1 MSRSTRVGV
10 AKMQVASQQSQ
21 SSVAPG
27 SFSPESASP
36 SRHQYP
42 QQTSFVVGNNQGQ
55 SHSRGTPQTS
65 QRPSRQPSG
74 NGGEASQQGYQTSS
88 GTHPSNL
95 NIARGQQSANT
106 TRNSPIASGPA
117 SSPSFPQGRID
128 QRTQQSL
135 QSGPP
140 ISPPPRTSSNQRAP
154 NLNLSSNAPIVDRSV
169 PPRVN
174 AQVLEDRPSSSS
186 NVSDVRQFEVGQ
198 AGTAGGQ
205 PSEEEQEAANDATIA
220 SAAASATRSRR
231 RGPGSPEGP
240 QRATSTK
247 EPGAYPS
254 SADVQSRSASHITSA
269 ASGSRIPKD
278 ESQVIN
284 RVVVDDPAIDIKRAQ
299 ERQLES
305 VPGSSIVNNAV
316 PEDLVKTTP
325 RTRQDYS
332 ASSGSAGRRKETR
345 FGEYILG
352 QTLGEG
358 EFGKVK
364 LGWKKGGEVQVA
376 IKLIRRETLNG
387 NPARLPKIYREV
399 TILRGLQHP
408 NIVRLH
414 EMIETPQYIGII
426 LEYASGGELFDYIL
440 THRYLKD
447 NTARKLFAQLVSG
460 VGYLHKKGIVH
471 RDLKLENLLLDQNRN
486 IVITDFG
493 FANTFD
499 PGDELESEIEQN
511 LTDRNFVKRRDLDRV
526 RDNGSRRGDLM
537 ATSCGSPCYAAPE
550 LVVTDSLY
558 TGRKVDVWS
567 CGVILVMADLCET
580 NDFHANLSTVRY
592 ASRLSS
598 IR

>member
-1 MSRSTRVGV
+1 
-10 AKMQVASQQSQ
+10 
-21 SSVAPG
+21 
-27 SFSPESASP
+27 
-36 SRHQYP
+36 
-42 QQTSFVVGNNQGQ
+42 
-55 SHSRGTPQTS
+55 
-65 QRPSRQPSG
+65 
-74 NGGEASQQGYQTSS
+74 
-88 GTHPSNL
+88 
-95 NIARGQQSANT
+95 
-106 TRNSPIASGPA
+106 
-117 SSPSFPQGRID
+117 
-128 QRTQQSL
+128 
-135 QSGPP
+135 
-140 ISPPPRTSSNQRAP
+140 
-154 NLNLSSNAPIVDRSV
+154 
-169 PPRVN
+169 
-174 AQVLEDRPSSSS
+174 
-186 NVSDVRQFEVGQ
+186 
-198 AGTAGGQ
+198 
-205 PSEEEQEAANDATIA
+205 
-220 SAAASATRSRR
+220 
-231 RGPGSPEGP
+231 
-240 QRATSTK
+240 
-247 EPGAYPS
+247 
-254 SADVQSRSASHITSA
+254 
-269 ASGSRIPKD
+269 
-278 ESQVIN
+278 
-284 RVVVDDPAIDIKRAQ
+284 VDDPAIDIKRAQ

-305 VPGSSIVNNAV
+305 VPALSVVNNVA
-316 PEDLVKTTP
+316 PEDVAKTTP
-325 RTRQDYS
+325 RSRQDYS
-332 ASSGSAGRRKETR
+332 TGSGSTGRRKETR

-399 TILRGLQHP
+399 TILRGLEHP

-471 RDLKLENLLLDQNRN
+471 RDLKLENLLLDRNRN

-499 PGDELESEIEQN
+499 PRDELENEIEQN

-526 RDNGSRRGDLM
+526 QENGSRRGDLM

-567 CGVILVMADLCET
+567 CGVILVCSPPPDVSYSHS
-580 NDFHANLSTVRY
+580 NVNRSTPC
-592 ASRLSS
+592 
-598 IR
+598 

>member
-1 MSRSTRVGV
+1 MSSRNPNELLQLEKRE
-10 AKMQVASQQSQ
+10 QDASDK
-21 SSVAPG
+21 P
-27 SFSPESASP
+27 FSD
-36 SRHQYP
+36 
-42 QQTSFVVGNNQGQ
+42 G
-55 SHSRGTPQTS
+55 
-65 QRPSRQPSG
+65 
-74 NGGEASQQGYQTSS
+74 
-88 GTHPSNL
+88 
-95 NIARGQQSANT
+95 
-106 TRNSPIASGPA
+106 
-117 SSPSFPQGRID
+117 
-128 QRTQQSL
+128 
-135 QSGPP
+135 
-140 ISPPPRTSSNQRAP
+140 
-154 NLNLSSNAPIVDRSV
+154 
-169 PPRVN
+169 
-174 AQVLEDRPSSSS
+174 
-186 NVSDVRQFEVGQ
+186 
-198 AGTAGGQ
+198 
-205 PSEEEQEAANDATIA
+205 EQEAANDTSAA
-220 SAAASATRSRR
+220 SAAANAARSRR
-231 RGPGSPEGP
+231 RGPASPDGP
-240 QRATSTK
+240 QRATSTR
-247 EPGAYPS
+247 ESAAYS
-254 SADVQSRSASHITSA
+254 SPTTVQSRSASHVASG
-269 ASGSRIPKD
+269 ASGSRTPKD

-284 RVVVDDPAIDIKRAQ
+284 RVVVDDPNIDIKRAQ

-305 VPGSSIVNNAV
+305 MPGLSVVNNSTADDV
-316 PEDLVKTTP
+316 AKTTP
-325 RTRQDYS
+325 RSRQEFS
-332 ASSGSAGRRKETR
+332 TSSGSTGRRKETR

-399 TILRGLQHP
+399 TILRGLEHP

-447 NTARKLFAQLVSG
+447 NTARRLFAQLVSG

-471 RDLKLENLLLDQNRN
+471 RDLKLENLLLDRNRN

-499 PGDELESEIEQN
+499 PLDELENEIEQN

-526 RDNGSRRGDLM
+526 RENGTRRGDLM

-567 CGVILVMADLCET
+567 CGVILVRT
-580 NDFHANLSTVRY
+580 
-592 ASRLSS
+592 
-598 IR
+598 

>member
-1 MSRSTRVGV
+1 
-10 AKMQVASQQSQ
+10 MQVASQQTQ
-21 SSVAPG
+21 SPVAPG
-27 SFSPESASP
+27 TYSSEPSSA
-36 SRHQYP
+36 SRHQYSQQP
-42 QQTSFVVGNNQGQ
+42 QGVIGQ
-55 SHSRGTPQTS
+55 SQSHLQSRGTPQS
-65 QRPSRQPSG
+65 SRRPSRQPSD
-74 NGGEASQQGYQTSS
+74 NGSEVPQQQGHQSYAGTYPSS
-88 GTHPSNL
+88 SSTPRAHD
-95 NIARGQQSANT
+95 IANT
-106 TRNSPIASGPA
+106 TRASPIAAAPA
-117 SSPSFPQGRID
+117 SSPSFQNGRRD
-128 QRTQQSL
+128 QRAQHSQQG
-135 QSGPP
+135 GPP
-140 ISPPPRTSSNQRAP
+140 ISPPPRTSSNQRGQNS
-154 NLNLSSNAPIVDRSV
+154 NLPANSHLADRSV
-169 PPRVN
+169 SSRQN
-174 AQVLEDRPSSSS
+174 TQSNNERPASSR
-186 NVSDVRQFEVGQ
+186 NPHDVRPFETREQ
-198 AGTAGGQ
+198 GTIGDQLSGDD
-205 PSEEEQEAANDATIA
+205 PEAANDASAA
-220 SAAASATRSRR
+220 SAAANAARSRR
-231 RGPGSPEGP
+231 RGPASPEGP
-240 QRATSTK
+240 QRATSTR
-247 EPGAYPS
+247 EPGAYS
-254 SADVQSRSASHITSA
+254 SPTAVQSRSTSYIASG
-269 ASGSRIPKD
+269 ASGSRTPKD

-284 RVVVDDPAIDIKRAQ
+284 HVVVDDPAIDIKRAQ

-305 VPGSSIVNNAV
+305 VPALSVVNNVA
-316 PEDLVKTTP
+316 PEDVAKTTP
-325 RTRQDYS
+325 RSRQDYS
-332 ASSGSAGRRKETR
+332 TGSGSTGRRKETR

-399 TILRGLQHP
+399 TILRGLEHP

-471 RDLKLENLLLDQNRN
+471 RDLKLENLLLDRNRN

-499 PGDELESEIEQN
+499 PRDELENEIEQN

-526 RDNGSRRGDLM
+526 QENGSRRGDLM

-567 CGVILVMADLCET
+567 CGVILVCSPPPDVSYSHS
-580 NDFHANLSTVRY
+580 NVNRSTPC
-592 ASRLSS
+592 
-598 IR
+598 